1 MTYFLSFFKQIK
13 CTWQSFAV
21 PLFIAIVALLA
32 FTVDSLLSEYFV
44 YQRQLISQGEVW
56 RLLSGH
62 FFHTNGYHLLLNIMA
77 LLLLSLLHSKFYT
90 IKRYSLLFLFCAVF
104 CSLALYLFEPSL
116 IQYVGLSGVLHG
128 VFAWGA
134 LMDVRHGDKTGYLLL
149 SGVMVKILHEQYYGA
164 NNELSEL
171 INASVAINAHLWGAI
186 AGLIFFILYPVLF
199 STTKLSTPSSQLK

>member
-1 MTYFLSFFKQIK
+1 M
-13 CTWQSFAV
+13 
-21 PLFIAIVALLA
+21 FIAIVALLA

-56 RLLSGH
+56 RFLSGH

-77 LLLLSLLHSKFYT
+77 LLLLLLLHSKFYT

-149 SGVMVKILHEQYYGA
+149 SGVIVKILHEQYYGA